1 MYGNVLQGHGG
12 CRPCSTGGGF
22 KPSKAAVVYLVFH
35 DSLHAVKVGVGNID
49 ADRLE
54 RHRKRGWTVVTT
66 VPVTGEMALEIE
78 KDILRWWRVELALPA
93 YLSATEMPHRGWTE
107 TVDADAIDI
116 PATVR
121 RIEELASAVAIP
133 AAA

>member
-1 MYGNVLQGHGG
+1 
-12 CRPCSTGGGF
+12 
-22 KPSKAAVVYLVFH
+22 
-35 DSLHAVKVGVGNID
+35 
-49 ADRLE
+49 
-54 RHRKRGWTVVTT
+54 
-66 VPVTGEMALEIE
+66 MALEIE